1 MLFSKFTV
9 LRLLVFVNIILI
21 TVFTNQ
27 IYAQIKPSTESERVN
42 GLQKRKLPEDS
53 SLLKDIKFG
62 NIGPG

>member
-1 MLFSKFTV
+1 
-9 LRLLVFVNIILI
+9 LI
-21 TVFTNQ
+21 SVPHNQ
-27 IYAQIKPSTESERVN
+27 YYAQIKPTTASKRIN